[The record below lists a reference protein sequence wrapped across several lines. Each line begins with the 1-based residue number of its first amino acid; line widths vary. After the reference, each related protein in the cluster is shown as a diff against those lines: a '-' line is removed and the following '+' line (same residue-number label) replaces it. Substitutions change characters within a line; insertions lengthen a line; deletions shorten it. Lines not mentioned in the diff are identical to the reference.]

1 MFQFLDHPSE
11 SLIQVNAA
19 TMEEVFVDA
28 ARALFELMTDISQ
41 LKNEEQ
47 FRVMLE
53 STEKHFLMIDWLNHL
68 IYLHE
73 VQHIFLCS
81 FSVKIEHQ
89 QTWALHAEV
98 GGEKIRENHERRL
111 HAKSATYGQFEW
123 KETEVGHEVRF
134 VIDI

>member
-89 QTWALHAEV
+89 QMWALHAEV
-98 GGEKIRENHERRL
+98 GG
-111 HAKSATYGQFEW
+111 
-123 KETEVGHEVRF
+123 
-134 VIDI
+134 